1 MRRLPAQA
9 IPNENSVAINY
20 QSVVQI
26 KSGNGQSKP
35 GLADLWRAY
44 GAETLDVSFG
54 YRTGSPSKSR
64 KNVAEWIALHPKKE
78 DLTDRIEEH
87 PWIALHPKKEER
99 LAETNLAY
107 RIEEHPKKQ
116 RPNANAKAKGKV
128 KRER

>member
-1 MRRLPAQA
+1 MARLL
-9 IPNENSVAINY
+9 
-20 QSVVQI
+20 
-26 KSGNGQSKP
+26 SGM
-35 GLADLWRAY
+35 
-44 GAETLDVSFG
+44 FG
-54 YRTGSPSKSR
+54 FQFWISHRIAFKKQ
-64 KNVAEWIALHPKKE
+64 KNVADWIALHPKKE

-128 KRER
+128 KNDALKNNK

>member
-1 MRRLPAQA
+1 MDS
-9 IPNENSVAINY
+9 PNLDWLI
-20 QSVVQI
+20 
-26 KSGNGQSKP
+26 
-35 GLADLWRAY
+35 Y
-44 GAETLDVSFG
+44 GALIERDVWISVLDIAQD
-54 YRTGSPSKSR
+54 RLQKAE
-64 KNVAEWIALHPKKE
+64 KHVADWIALHPKKE

-128 KRER
+128 KNDALKNNK